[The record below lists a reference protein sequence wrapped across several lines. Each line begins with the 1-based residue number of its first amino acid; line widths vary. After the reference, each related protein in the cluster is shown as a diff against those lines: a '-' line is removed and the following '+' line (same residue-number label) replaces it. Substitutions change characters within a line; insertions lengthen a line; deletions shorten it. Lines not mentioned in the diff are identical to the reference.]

1 MTTKR
6 FGSRSALSIAC
17 LFSLLATG
25 MPLAAQAPAPPPEQ
39 QAPAQMLSPQ
49 QLDNMVA
56 PIALYPDSLL
66 SQMLVAA
73 TYPLEVAEAA
83 QWLQQNRSLQG
94 AQLVEAARAQNWDAS
109 IQALVVFPDVL
120 NRMNSDIR
128 WTTDLGNAFLAQQGD
143 VMNAVQRMRA
153 QARAAGR
160 LNSNSQ
166 QTVTTETQG
175 GNTAI
180 DIQPANP
187 QVVYVPVYNP
197 EYIWGPPAW
206 GYYPPLYYPAFGFGF
221 GFGPGIY
228 LGGFFGGLGWGG
240 WGWGP
245 NWFGC
250 SIFERPFFFSHYG
263 YHGFAGGGRIGSYG
277 VWAHNPAHRMG
288 VTYPNRS
295 VASRFGGY
303 SRGGATV
310 AGGRFSGGNNFASRG
325 NAGVNN
331 RVGGSANRSAQTGN
345 WSHFSQARPNTSQSF
360 QHSAPSGQR
369 STPSY
374 GGNRGFSGPS
384 SSYGRS
390 TPSYRSTPGNG
401 GGGRANHASSPK
413 SSSGGNHGGGGGAVH
428 GGGSSHA
435 SGGGSHGGGGGHH
448 R

>member
-1 MTTKR
+1 
-6 FGSRSALSIAC
+6 
-17 LFSLLATG
+17 
-25 MPLAAQAPAPPPEQ
+25 
-39 QAPAQMLSPQ
+39 
-49 QLDNMVA
+49 
-56 PIALYPDSLL
+56 
-66 SQMLVAA
+66 
-73 TYPLEVAEAA
+73 
-83 QWLQQNRSLQG
+83 
-94 AQLVEAARAQNWDAS
+94 
-109 IQALVVFPDVL
+109 VL

-128 WTTDLGNAFLAQQGD
+128 WTTDLGNAFLAQQAD

-160 LNSNSQ
+160 LNSNAQ

-180 DIQPANP
+180 DIQPTNP

-197 EYIWGPPAW
+197 AYVWGPSAW

-245 NWFGC
+245 NWFGF

-263 YHGFAGGGRIGSYG
+263 YHGFVGGRGFAGAG
-277 VWAHNPAHRMG
+277 VWAHDPAHRMG
-288 VTYPNRS
+288 VAYPNRA

-303 SRGGATV
+303 SGRGAAV
-310 AGGRFSGGNNFASRG
+310 AGGRLTGTNNSGYRG
-325 NAGVNN
+325 NAGVNS
-331 RVGGSANRSAQTGN
+331 RVGGSAYRGAQAGN

-360 QHSAPSGQR
+360 QHSAPSSQR

-374 GGNRGFSGPS
+374 GSNRGFSGAS
-384 SSYGRS
+384 
-390 TPSYRSTPGNG
+390 PSYRSAPSNG
-401 GGGRANHASSPK
+401 GGGYKASHSSSPK
-413 SSSGGNHGGGGGAVH
+413 SSSGGNHSSGGAFH
-428 GGGSSHA
+428 GGGSSHT